1 MTSVKL
7 GFLPK
12 PISVDLKSLLPSR
25 KPPLTL
31 LTSQKYKQIRSS
43 IVEIGMIEPL
53 SVGPV
58 DRHTGHHLVLDG
70 HTRLIILLEI
80 GQKEAPCLV
89 ATDDESYTYNNRIN
103 GLSTIQE
110 HLMIRRAVD
119 RGVPADRLATAL
131 HLTPDRVNQKLNQL
145 DGICP
150 EAIELL
156 KDRQFSTDV
165 FAALRRMKPTRQAE
179 CAELMV
185 SANNVT
191 IVYARALLSGTP
203 PERLVAPKYV
213 RIKGLNEEQMGRMQK
228 EMHGLHGQYRI
239 AEQSYAE
246 DTLNLVLARGYL
258 IKLLDNDLVFRYL
271 QKHDADVLEQF
282 VSIGRAAGVDS

>member
-12 PISVDLKSLLPSR
+12 PISVALKCLLPSR
-25 KPPLTL
+25 KPPVTL

-58 DRHTGHHLVLDG
+58 DRHTGNHLVLDG
-70 HTRLIILLEI
+70 HTRLIVLLEI
-80 GQKEAPCLV
+80 GQEAAPCLV

-103 GLSTIQE
+103 GLSTVQE

-119 RGVPADRLATAL
+119 RGVPADRLAIAL
-131 HLTPDRVNQKLNQL
+131 HLSPDRVSKKLNQL

-203 PERLVAPKYV
+203 PERLVAPKHA
-213 RIKGLNEEQMGRMQK
+213 RIKGLNGEQLGRMQK

-258 IKLLDNDLVFRYL
+258 TKLLDNELVFRYL